1 MLRYNKSKLVSN
13 IQKIA
18 LKCQIWIIERI
29 LIFEKEFYSFIPFT
43 PIWDMFLNYIPA
55 LTNCLDRIV

>member
-18 LKCQIWIIERI
+18 LKYQIWTIERI
-29 LIFEKEFYSFIPFT
+29 LIFEKGFYSLIPFI

-55 LTNCLDRIV
+55 LTNSLDKMF